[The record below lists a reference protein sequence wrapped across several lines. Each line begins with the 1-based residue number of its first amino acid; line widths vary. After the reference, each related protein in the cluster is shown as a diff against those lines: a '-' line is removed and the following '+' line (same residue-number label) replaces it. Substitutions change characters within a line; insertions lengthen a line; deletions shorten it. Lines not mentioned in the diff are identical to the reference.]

1 MWYKGKEGKGAERNL
16 MSQKIGYVQTNGPR
30 REPALTLLPFLSPS
44 EVWKEREGDGEGTA
58 FSQHPSQDEKR

>member
-1 MWYKGKEGKGAERNL
+1 